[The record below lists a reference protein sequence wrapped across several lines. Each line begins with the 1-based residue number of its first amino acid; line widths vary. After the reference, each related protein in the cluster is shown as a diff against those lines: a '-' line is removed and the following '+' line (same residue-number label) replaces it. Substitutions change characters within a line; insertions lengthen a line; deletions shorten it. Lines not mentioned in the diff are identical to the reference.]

1 MDISSIALALGSS
14 LTAGLNLYITVLTLG
29 LMERFDII
37 SLPAQ
42 LQPLA
47 NPWVLVAAGVLFV
60 IEFIADKVPYIDN
73 LWDSVHT
80 FVRVPAGALLA
91 AGAMGNVSSE
101 VTWIA
106 ALIGGFVTLTSH
118 GAKASTRLAVN
129 STPEPFTNWLLSF
142 TEDVVS
148 LGLLWL
154 VSSHP
159 YVAFISALVL
169 LAIFI
174 GALYMFYRFLRY
186 LFRRP
191 RPVPRTEI
199 YRP

>member
-1 MDISSIALALGSS
+1 MDISNLALALGSS
-14 LTAGLNLYITVLTLG
+14 LTAGLNLYLTVLTLG
-29 LMERFDII
+29 LMQRYDII

-42 LQPLA
+42 LQPLS
-47 NPWVLVAAGVLFV
+47 NPWVLAAAAVLLV
-60 IEFIADKVPYIDN
+60 IEFVADKIPYVDN
-73 LWDSVHT
+73 IWDSVHT
-80 FVRVPAGALLA
+80 FIRVPAGAFLA
-91 AGAMGNVSSE
+91 AGAIGSTRPE

-106 ALIGGFVTLTSH
+106 ALLGGFVTLTSH

-129 STPEPFTNWLLSF
+129 STPEPFTNWFLSV

-169 LAIFI
+169 LAIFAA
-174 GALYMFYRFLRY
+174 ALYMFYRFLRY

-191 RPVPRTEI
+191 RPAPRTEI